1 MVHPVLVPQA
11 QPFAVRPEI
20 AGHCTRLYQ
29 AFADQVVPGLGFL
42 RRLSGTAD
50 HKPCL
55 GAGQR
60 DIEQPQRL
68 LRLADAFGLLR
79 GLFRVR
85 SIVRAG
91 FPSHRAARQFEQFRL
106 VIRRLVERIGQDHDR
121 RLQALGAMH
130 RHDAHQI
137 LAALQLPF
145 HDDIAIFEPVE
156 KAGQRRGLDRFV
168 PQRLAEQASS
178 AS

>member
-1 MVHPVLVPQA
+1 M
-11 QPFAVRPEI
+11 
-20 AGHCTRLYQ
+20 
-29 AFADQVVPGLGFL
+29 

-60 DIEQPQRL
+60 NIEQPQRL
-68 LRLADAFGLLR
+68 LRLADAFGVLR
-79 GLFRVR
+79 GVFRVR
-85 SIVRAG
+85 SIACAG
-91 FPSHRAARQFEQFRL
+91 FPGHRAARQFEQFRL

-121 RLQALGAMH
+121 RLQTLGAVN

-145 HDDIAIFEPVE
+145 HDDVAVLEPV
-156 KAGQRRGLDRFV
+156 
-168 PQRLAEQASS
+168 
-178 AS
+178 